1 MLLHSKTATRE
12 LEKSTEV
19 HRYPACLCTK
29 CSNHQPC
36 LGIHS
41 AGCYAQSILHMLGT
55 DGMSCCCS
63 SWYHACST
71 LFTLRG
77 VRVEPERF
85 SSDGTVCYAYHSMCM
100 PIRLGVQPTG
110 NILHCA
116 PNPPPPWQRGLHLR
130 YLPDSTSQEVCRLL
144 SALMQPQLS
153 STKQCGIGRTLFS
166 CFGQSARAAANQS
179 GCMQN
184 PAQLV

>member
-1 MLLHSKTATRE
+1 MNVGKDALLLLHSKTATRE

-116 PNPPPPWQRGLHLR
+116 PNPPPPCKEACICDICLTAHHRKYAG
-130 YLPDSTSQEVCRLL
+130 YSQH
-144 SALMQPQLS
+144 
-153 STKQCGIGRTLFS
+153 
-166 CFGQSARAAANQS
+166 
-179 GCMQN
+179 
-184 PAQLV
+184 